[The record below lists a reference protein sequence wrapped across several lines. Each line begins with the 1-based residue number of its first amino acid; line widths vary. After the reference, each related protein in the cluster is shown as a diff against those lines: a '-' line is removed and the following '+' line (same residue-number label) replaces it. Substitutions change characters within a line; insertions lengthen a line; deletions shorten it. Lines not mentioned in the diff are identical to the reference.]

1 MFPPRPV
8 QDHAHPVDGQVG
20 AVVGHLVRRLVDVM
34 CGVKALREPD
44 E

>member
-20 AVVGHLVRRLVDVM
+20 AVVGNLVRRLADVV
-34 CGVKALREPD
+34 GVVQALREPG
-44 E
+44 